1 MADWKENKMVG
12 IVAGIVFVGA
22 VALTVVQLTRRPS
35 PPPKWQA
42 GMPATPSTTPNVIGT
57 TRI

>member
-42 GMPATPSTTPNVIGT
+42 GMPATPSTTPNV
-57 TRI
+57 R